1 MCDPVTALAMAGTGL
16 QVAGQVK
23 QGRAAQRQADQD
35 AARMEYQAAIEQD
48 NALATADQ
56 IRRQGVRDRGQTVAT
71 IAASGVKIGEGSALD
86 AEREV
91 MQDAEADA
99 YMAILNGGRAA
110 QGLRSDAAAT
120 RRAGRQAKRA
130 ANIAAASTLLSAGA
144 QGMRS
149 SGWRSAGPGFSGT
162 QAPAPVEDRSWRS

>member
-1 MCDPVTALAMAGTGL
+1 MCNPMLAVMAASTAV
-16 QVAGQVK
+16 QVIGQAQ
-23 QGRAAQRQADQD
+23 QGKAARRAAKDD
-35 AARMEYQAAIEQD
+35 AARLEYQAAIDED
-48 NALATADQ
+48 NAQANAEQ

-71 IAASGVKIGEGSALD
+71 IAASGVKVGEGSALD

-110 QGLRSDAAAT
+110 DGLRSDAAAR
-120 RRAGRQAKRA
+120 RRAGRQATRA
-130 ANIAAASTLLSAGA
+130 TNIGIGSTLLSSAARGMSSAGW
-144 QGMRS
+144 G
-149 SGWRSAGPGFSGT
+149 SAGPGFSGT